1 MMEERIFKD
10 RIAQLLLD
18 AANSSHPNESMA
30 ALSTEFCLA
39 LAAISLMVADE
50 ESNRKNF
57 LNTCTEAIFDSER
70 ELSAGR
76 IHSQLAGF
84 EA

>member
-1 MMEERIFKD
+1 MEERIYKD

-18 AANSSHPNESMA
+18 AANSDEPDKTMS
-30 ALSTEFCLA
+30 ALSTEFCIA
-39 LAAISLMVADE
+39 LSAIALMVADE
-50 ESNRKNF
+50 EANRKSF
-57 LNTCTEAIFDSER
+57 LNACAEVLFSAER
-70 ELSAGR
+70 ELAAGR

>member
-1 MMEERIFKD
+1 MEERIFKD

-18 AANSSHPNESMA
+18 AANSDEPDKTMS

-39 LAAISLMVADE
+39 LASISLMVADE
-50 ESNRKNF
+50 EANRHKF
-57 LNTCTEAIFDSER
+57 LNACTEVMFDSER
-70 ELSAGR
+70 ELAAGR